1 MSWAKAKPTVT
12 APNQTF
18 DYSQGRD
25 QRWNIRKIT
34 SEGACQGLSIFWIIK
49 KANGIDY
56 LTWLGPPKSA
66 SSQGHDPAK
75 FGAELD
81 AVVRVMEQQDKIFK
95 VLQGSREL
103 NMNWAKDRIAQAE
116 RGGGSTKLKASGK
129 LVLFQKAAPSQIS
142 NEVIATDGYAF
153 IGFYGQI
160 GTNGANGGHAVA
172 AYVRQSTVD
181 FFDPN
186 LGEYHFNDLTSFHT
200 WFAYDLMRDF
210 YRVNNLD
217 AGEVQHFA

>member
-1 MSWAKAKPTVT
+1 MSWAKTKPTVV

-18 DYSQGRD
+18 DYHQGKD

-49 KANGIDY
+49 KANGVDY

-66 SSQGHDPAK
+66 SLQGSDPAK

-81 AVVRVMEQQDKIFK
+81 AVVRVMEQQDKIFAMLK
-95 VLQGSREL
+95 GSREL
-103 NMNWAKDRIAQAE
+103 NMNWARDRIAQIDH
-116 RGGGSTKLKASGK
+116 GGSTKLQANGK

-142 NEVIATDGYAF
+142 SEVITTDGYAF
-153 IGFYGQI
+153 IGFFGQI
-160 GTNGANGGHAVA
+160 GANGANGGHAVA
-172 AYVRQSTVD
+172 AYVRLSTVD

-186 LGEYHFNDLTSFHT
+186 FGEYHFKDLSSFHT
-200 WFAYDLMRDF
+200 WFAYDLMRDC
-210 YRVNNLD
+210 YGVSNLD
-217 AGEVQHFA
+217 TAEIQHFA